1 MDPAC
6 GVWPAPLIA
15 DGDPPL
21 PASCDTVVDI
31 SSGMNGTTMYAGESF
46 RSYRD
51 QHSLPITLFVQV
63 RNFRA
68 YELGKVIILFIR
80 VIVVSGAT
88 EDHRHAQMF

>member
-15 DGDPPL
+15 NEDPPL

-31 SSGMNGTTMYAGESF
+31 SSGMDGTTMHAGESS

-51 QHSLPITLFVQV
+51 QHLLPITL
-63 RNFRA
+63 
-68 YELGKVIILFIR
+68 LI
-80 VIVVSGAT
+80 
-88 EDHRHAQMF
+88 